1 MIIYG
6 MVIGV
11 YNLAVSLC
19 KSGVGTIVSLHNSG
33 GELCL
38 YTIQGENCFSTQFR
52 GRTVSPYNLGVLHVN
67 LQGGTLVSL
76 HNSGG
81 ELSLYTIQGGNC
93 ALKIWVPA
101 ALLFPG
107 MC

>member
-52 GRTVSPYNLGVLHVN
+52 GRIVSPYNLGVLHVN
-67 LQGGTLVSL
+67 LQGGKVVNL

-81 ELSLYTIQGGNC
+81 NRLSTQFRRGIVY
-93 ALKIWVPA
+93 
-101 ALLFPG
+101 
-107 MC
+107 